1 MKTMSICMC
10 VQSSH
15 FLSSTSCLMYSLFAS
30 TATYTFVVFC
40 YARHT
45 KNYTRSMKSCGPTG
59 PQSLSRSVA
68 YDTRGTLYMQLPRRQ
83 VLELIPFFVREN
95 WNILNK
101 TLKFKLNEQNN
112 NCKMHVRRVHK

>member
-1 MKTMSICMC
+1 
-10 VQSSH
+10 
-15 FLSSTSCLMYSLFAS
+15 
-30 TATYTFVVFC
+30 
-40 YARHT
+40 
-45 KNYTRSMKSCGPTG
+45 
-59 PQSLSRSVA
+59 
-68 YDTRGTLYMQLPRRQ
+68 MQLPRRQ